1 MLWEVLRR
9 FGRPD
14 KFVNI
19 IIVFHTGM
27 TATALVAGEVSE
39 SFEIGVGVEHGCAM
53 APVLFNMYLAATDFL
68 FAQQNEDEFSILL
81 THRLDGSLFN
91 LDLLKAYTKVK
102 HERVSALQ
110 YADDCA
116 FVAHSPEDLRHYLAD
131 TQHLLLSWAGHQPS
145 DD

>member
-1 MLWEVLRR
+1 MLFNLRR

-68 FAQQNEDEFSILL
+68 FA
-81 THRLDGSLFN
+81 
-91 LDLLKAYTKVK
+91 
-102 HERVSALQ
+102 
-110 YADDCA
+110 
-116 FVAHSPEDLRHYLAD
+116 
-131 TQHLLLSWAGHQPS
+131 
-145 DD
+145 